1 MDKLEKVFDNF
12 VESVGKQYNLPKEA
26 VALIQG
32 GFAKYTAMCESVN
45 PLDNP
50 LPDGNLDQDTQA
62 RTVNHVLYGIQG
74 LIKDAHELGT
84 DSCSFTTTAFGLVYK
99 FACGPDYLT
108 VTDKDGS
115 LIYSGGSAGW
125 MNDADRVRE
134 EALKAAH
141 AYLRAIT
148 PQK

>member
-1 MDKLEKVFDNF
+1 MT
-12 VESVGKQYNLPKEA
+12 
-26 VALIQG
+26 LIQG
-32 GFAKYTAMCESVN
+32 GFAKYTAMCESAN

-62 RTVNHVLYGIQG
+62 RTVNHVLYGIQAI
-74 LIKDAHELGT
+74 IKDIHELGGT
-84 DSCSFTTTAFGLVYK
+84 ERGNFMTTAFGLVYK

-125 MNDADRVRE
+125 MNDANRVRE

-148 PQK
+148 SQR